1 MCRHQLEEVQK
12 AQLEHSQAQA
22 AEHTQLQ
29 EELRQKQADVDRL
42 RESSET
48 QRQLAEGQEEQLS
61 QLRSRVRGVA
71 IEIISCLSFFRR
83 SAIAELQQQIG
94 MRDSDLHASLSKK
107 EQEASQLRQELL
119 EKQQQLAELGGKST
133 EQASELEAQL
143 TRAR

>member
-1 MCRHQLEEVQK
+1 
-12 AQLEHSQAQA
+12 
-22 AEHTQLQ
+22 
-29 EELRQKQADVDRL
+29 
-42 RESSET
+42 
-48 QRQLAEGQEEQLS
+48 
-61 QLRSRVRGVA
+61 
-71 IEIISCLSFFRR
+71 
-83 SAIAELQQQIG
+83 